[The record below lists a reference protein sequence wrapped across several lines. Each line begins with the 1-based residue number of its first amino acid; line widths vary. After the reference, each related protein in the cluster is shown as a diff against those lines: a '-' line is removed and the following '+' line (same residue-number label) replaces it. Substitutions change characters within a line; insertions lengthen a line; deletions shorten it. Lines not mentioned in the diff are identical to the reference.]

1 MRVII
6 EIEKFHPLTI
16 VYPDLDVIPAGS
28 ELFIQFPPVRLDF
41 GPAMP
46 GLIDQHV
53 VSDYPL
59 WGFSLTLPEEKTL
72 AELANFITSA
82 DMRKYSEEAWQIC
95 QDEVAKTPLA
105 KKAPDLLAA
114 IAIANSLGVE

>member
-1 MRVII
+1 MTVTIA
-6 EIEKFHPLTI
+6 IEKFHPFTV
-16 VYPDLDVIPAGS
+16 VYPDLEVIPAGS

-59 WGFSLTLPEEKTL
+59 WGVSVTLPEDKSL
-72 AELANFITSA
+72 AELAKFVISA
-82 DMRKYSEEAWQIC
+82 DMRKYLEEAWQIC

-105 KKAPDLLAA
+105 KKAPDLLAY
-114 IAIANSLGVE
+114 IALLNSIA